1 MTELSERIQARI
13 NAQAANVVIPR
24 VNTLGKLVKT
34 VGLTLEATGLH
45 QLAVGARCL
54 IQDRH
59 GSPLE
64 AEIVG
69 FTGDI
74 SHLMPLDQVFEVSP
88 SAQVVPLPRRA
99 SVMISDSVVGRVL
112 NGKGQP
118 LDGKGPLH
126 ADTPA
131 VLSPAPINPLT
142 RASISQPLDV
152 GIRAINALTTVGRGQ
167 RVGLFAGSGVGKSV
181 LMGMMS
187 QYTEADVAVVGMIG
201 ERGREVKEF
210 VEHTLGESGLRKT
223 VVVASP
229 ADDPP
234 LLRVQAAMLAAS
246 IAEYFRDQGK
256 QVLLL
261 MDSLTRF
268 AQAHREI
275 AIATGEPPATKGYS
289 PSVFF
294 RLTQLVERAGC
305 SATSGGSVTAFYT
318 VLTEGDDL
326 QDPVADSARAILDGH
341 LVLSRRLAEQ
351 GLYPAIDIEASI
363 SRAMAQIVD
372 ERWTELARALKKC
385 YAHYRSNQDMITVG
399 AYRRGSDPR
408 LDEAIQL
415 YPKIFSFIQQK
426 TSERVDLN
434 HSRAAMEQ
442 LVRGMGQA
450 QAPQVQQSEA
460 R

>member
-1 MTELSERIQARI
+1 MSQATHLDAAEITRRVQARLALQQSALVRPQVQTI
-13 NAQAANVVIPR
+13 
-24 VNTLGKLVKT
+24 GKLVKT

-45 QLAVGARCL
+45 QLAVGSRCL
-54 IQDRH
+54 IRDYH
-59 GSPLE
+59 GAELE

-69 FTGDI
+69 FTGNI

-88 SAQVVPLPRRA
+88 SAKVIPLPQRA
-99 SVMISDSVVGRVL
+99 TVMISDAVVGRVL

-118 LDGKGPLH
+118 LDGKGAIRPEK
-126 ADTPA
+126 PA
-131 VLSPAPINPLT
+131 ILNPTPINPLS
-142 RASISQPLDV
+142 RASITQPLDV
-152 GIRAINALTTVGRGQ
+152 GIRAINALTTIGRGQ

-181 LMGMMS
+181 LLGMMS
-187 QYTEADVAVVGMIG
+187 QYTEADVTVVGMIG

-210 VEHTLGESGLRKT
+210 VEHTLGQQGLQKT

-234 LLRVQAAMLAAS
+234 LLRVQAAMLATS
-246 IAEYFRDQGK
+246 IAEYFREQGK

-363 SRAMAQIVD
+363 SRAMAQIVED
-372 ERWTELARALKKC
+372 RWTESARALKKC
-385 YAHYRSNQDMITVG
+385 YAYYRSNQDMITVG
-399 AYRRGSDPR
+399 AYRRGSDAK
-408 LDEAIQL
+408 LDQAIEL
-415 YPKIFSFIQQK
+415 YPKIFGFIQQK
-426 TSERVDLN
+426 TAERVDMQN
-434 HSRAAMEQ
+434 SRAQMDQ
-442 LVRGMGQA
+442 LVGQLT
-450 QAPQVQQSEA
+450 
-460 R
+460 